1 MNKAI
6 FLILILTT
14 LLFSKEA
21 GIYWEYDED
30 EDRRILENG
39 EYIYIDN
46 DDKDKL

>member
-30 EDRRILENG
+30 EVHKTLENG
-39 EYIYIDN
+39 DYIYIDN